1 MRNLTKGNE
10 LKAILLFSL
19 PLIMG
24 NMLQQLYNVVDTLI
38 VGKVIGGTA
47 LAAVGSSFALM
58 TFITAITLGFCMGSS
73 VVFSQLYGAG
83 KLNTLKTGIFNSFI
97 FIGALSLIIN
107 ILAFLLLNKIIILLN
122 IPAEAVDETKIYL
135 RIIFIGIM
143 FTFIYNFF
151 SAVLRSVGN
160 SVAPLVFLA
169 IAAVINIVLDIIFVL
184 PFQLGVAGAALAT
197 IIAQFISA
205 LCSVVYFFKKNDN
218 LKPSKEHFKL
228 DLPLLK
234 LIASNS
240 ILTSVQQS
248 IMNLG
253 ILMVQGLVNSF
264 GLQVTAAFAAAVK
277 IDAFAYMPVQDFGN
291 ALSTY
296 VAQNY
301 GANETNRIRKGVKLS
316 ILVSSLFCIAISCI
330 VFIFSSSLMKI
341 FVKASE
347 IEIIAIGSKY
357 LKIEGS
363 FYILIG
369 ILFILYGFYRGI
381 SKPGI
386 AVILTIISLGLRVF
400 LSYFLSSI
408 NSIGIIGIWI
418 SIPIGWLFA
427 DLFGFVYY
435 KINKNKILE

>member
-1 MRNLTKGNE
+1 
-10 LKAILLFSL
+10 
-19 PLIMG
+19 
-24 NMLQQLYNVVDTLI
+24 
-38 VGKVIGGTA
+38 
-47 LAAVGSSFALM
+47 
-58 TFITAITLGFCMGSS
+58 
-73 VVFSQLYGAG
+73 
-83 KLNTLKTGIFNSFI
+83 
-97 FIGALSLIIN
+97 
-107 ILAFLLLNKIIILLN
+107 
-122 IPAEAVDETKIYL
+122 
-135 RIIFIGIM
+135 
-143 FTFIYNFF
+143 
-151 SAVLRSVGN
+151 
-160 SVAPLVFLA
+160 
-169 IAAVINIVLDIIFVL
+169 
-184 PFQLGVAGAALAT
+184 
-197 IIAQFISA
+197 
-205 LCSVVYFFKKNDN
+205 
-218 LKPSKEHFKL
+218 
-228 DLPLLK
+228 
-234 LIASNS
+234 
-240 ILTSVQQS
+240 
-248 IMNLG
+248 
-253 ILMVQGLVNSF
+253 
-264 GLQVTAAFAAAVK
+264 
-277 IDAFAYMPVQDFGN
+277 MPVQDFGN

>member
-19 PLIMG
+19 PLIVG

-83 KLNTLKTGIFNSFI
+83 KLDTLKVGIFNSFV
-97 FIGALSLIIN
+97 FIGILSLIIN

-122 IPAEAVDETKIYL
+122 IPAEAIDETKIYL
-135 RIIFIGIM
+135 KIIFIGIM

-160 SVAPLVFLA
+160 AVAPLIFLA
-169 IAAVINIVLDIIFVL
+169 IAAITNIVLDIIFVI

-205 LCSVVYFFKKNDN
+205 LCSVIYFFKKNKS
-218 LKPSKEHFKL
+218 LRPGKEHFRL

-240 ILTSVQQS
+240 ILTSIQQS

-301 GANETNRIRKGVKLS
+301 GANEIGRIKKGVKLS
-316 ILVSSLFCIAISCI
+316 ILISSLFCIAISFI
-330 VFIFSSSLMKI
+330 VFIFSSSLMRI
-341 FVKASE
+341 FVKSSE
-347 IEIIAIGSKY
+347 VEIIAIGSKY

-369 ILFILYGFYRGI
+369 ILFILYSFYRGI

-400 LSYFLSSI
+400 LSYFLSSFS
-408 NSIGIIGIWI
+408 NIGIIGIWI
-418 SIPIGWLFA
+418 SIPIGWLLA
-427 DLFGFVYY
+427 DLFGFIYY
-435 KINKNKILE
+435 KINKNRILE